1 MMRAFL
7 SGLMHQKSN
16 RGNDDGRGTTREKPL
31 ALGALAQGARDRAKT
46 PRKTAVA
53 CGRYQP
59 LEPWYRRR
67 KQARER
73 SALVRAVAA
82 HDAVLDRL
90 DWQLAELRNDLATA
104 ARCQV
109 ITAAIIGEL
118 TVIR

>member
-1 MMRAFL
+1 MMTDAER
-7 SGLMHQKSN
+7 
-16 RGNDDGRGTTREKPL
+16 REKKPL

-59 LEPWYRRR
+59 LEHGTGDASRPVSGWT
-67 KQARER
+67 
-73 SALVRAVAA
+73 LHGNAA